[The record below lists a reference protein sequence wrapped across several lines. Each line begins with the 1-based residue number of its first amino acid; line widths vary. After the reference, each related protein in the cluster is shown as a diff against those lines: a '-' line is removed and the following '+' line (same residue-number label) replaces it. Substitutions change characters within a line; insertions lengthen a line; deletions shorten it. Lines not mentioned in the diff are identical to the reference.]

1 MALIEMIMPKMGES
15 IMEGTIL
22 TWLKKE
28 GDKIEEDEAVLEVA
42 TDKVDTEVP
51 ATHAGVL
58 KQILAQPG
66 DVVAV
71 GKPIAIL
78 ATEADALVTTGSESP
93 DNQPA
98 IQENAPNPVAE
109 TPEPE
114 TERHANDI
122 ESQIGRLS
130 VPAFQLLDKPVT
142 GRFYSPLVLT
152 IAREENI
159 SMHEL
164 ELMPGSGGDNRV
176 TKKDILQ
183 YVQSKQADSDGTAPR
198 SATAVS
204 AETTEPEQTTPANPE
219 NETAQNDIAQNSIP
233 ENTETSLA
241 DQTLALIARMK
252 ATPSDVP
259 LNVPPQQNNA
269 ARTEENTPADM
280 AETAPVKPTPTEP
293 KIEAEPTPALPPIRE
308 KAIAQPEN
316 TPPVATPVQPVA
328 IETQPVGK
336 PAQAVQPV
344 ASPAVSYSGRAEI
357 IEMDRMRKMIAQR
370 MVDSVRIAPHV
381 TSFVEADV
389 TNIVFWR
396 NRVKQEFKTREGD
409 TITYT
414 PVFIE
419 AVAKAIKD
427 YPMINSSVEGDKIIV
442 KKDINIGMAV
452 ALPSGNL
459 IVPVIKNADQY
470 NLVGLTKK
478 VNDLARRARENKL
491 TADDLTDGTF
501 TISNVGSFGNVMG
514 TPIIMQPQVAI
525 MAFGAVQ
532 KKPAVIETPFGDTLG
547 IRHMMFLS
555 HSYDHRVVDGSL
567 GGMFVR
573 RVADYLEAFDIN
585 RKIF

>member
-28 GDKIEEDEAVLEVA
+28 GDRIEEDEAVLEVA

-58 KQILAQPG
+58 RRILAQAG
-66 DVVAV
+66 DVVGV
-71 GKPIAIL
+71 GKPIAII
-78 ATEADALVTTGSESP
+78 ATEADAQMPTEPAAPAMP
-93 DNQPA
+93 DNQLGNGD
-98 IQENAPNPVAE
+98 NAEESVAE
-109 TPEPE
+109 TSGPEAE
-114 TERHANDI
+114 KHADEL

-130 VPAFQLLDKPVT
+130 APTFQMLDTPAA

-152 IAREENI
+152 IAREENV
-159 SMHEL
+159 SMQEL
-164 ELMPGSGGDNRV
+164 ERMPGSGGDNRV

-183 YVQSKQADSDGTAPR
+183 YVQSRQPEAG
-198 SATAVS
+198 
-204 AETTEPEQTTPANPE
+204 ETTPPPATSGQITEPQEMALENNTSENSIPANPE
-219 NETAQNDIAQNSIP
+219 
-233 ENTETSLA
+233 TSPA
-241 DQTLALIARMK
+241 DETLALIASMK
-252 ATPSDVP
+252 ATLKEEP
-259 LNVPPQQNNA
+259 
-269 ARTEENTPADM
+269 EENTVR
-280 AETAPVKPTPTEP
+280 AEENTDAELL
-293 KIEAEPTPALPPIRE
+293 EAEP
-308 KAIAQPEN
+308 
-316 TPPVATPVQPVA
+316 ATPVSVPVEPVPEAAPVFQQMVEKEPVVEKSETVPPVPVPVQPPAVEMPPAAKPVEAMQPVS
-328 IETQPVGK
+328 
-336 PAQAVQPV
+336 
-344 ASPAVSYSGRAEI
+344 SPAVSYSGRAEI

-419 AVAKAIKD
+419 AIAKAIKD

-478 VNDLARRARENKL
+478 VNDLARRARESKL